1 MLRKIRLTLGILS
14 LTLVTLLFLDF
25 TGTVHAWFGWL
36 ARIQFMPA
44 VLALNAGVI
53 LFLVVLTLLLGRV
66 YCSVVC
72 PLGVFQ
78 DVVSWLSSRRR
89 GRKNR
94 FRYSPAKTWLRV
106 GVLVLFV
113 AALLAG
119 VGSVV
124 ALLAPY
130 SAYGRIA
137 SNLLAPLW
145 GWGNN
150 VLAYLAER
158 MDSYAF
164 YSVDVWVKSLPTLLV
179 AVVTLVVVVVLAW
192 RHGRTYCNT
201 ICPVGTVLG
210 LLSRYSLWRPTID
223 ASKCTGCTLCARR
236 CKASCIDAKAHRI
249 DYSRCV
255 ACMDC
260 IDNCRE
266 GAIRYVCRL
275 GKGGKAVAANGKT
288 KAVTENPVTA
298 TENPVSR
305 SVETVS
311 RPENAVGAT
320 GEMAAAPVPAG
331 RAGRRSV
338 EGAQID
344 TARRSF
350 LLATAAAAGAAALHA
365 QEKKVDGGLAV
376 IEDKKPPRRHTSL
389 TPPGSVGA
397 RHFFQH
403 CTACQLCVSV
413 CPNGVLRPSTDLA
426 RLMQPVMSYERG
438 YCRPECTKCGD
449 VCPTGAIL
457 PLTVA
462 DKSAVQVGHAVWIKK
477 NCVPLT
483 DGVECGNCARHC
495 PTGAIQM
502 VPSDAGNPDSLK
514 IPVVNEERCIGCGAC
529 ENLCPAR
536 PFSAIYVE
544 GHESHRTI

>member
-137 SNLLAPLW
+137 SNLLAPLC

-275 GKGGKAVAANGKT
+275 GQGGKAVAANGKM

-305 SVETVS
+305 PVETVG
-311 RPENAVGAT
+311 RPENAAGAT
-320 GEMAAAPVPAG
+320 GKKATVPVPAG

-338 EGAQID
+338 EGAQVD

-544 GHESHRTI
+544 GHELHRTI

>member
-44 VLALNAGVI
+44 VLALNAGII

-158 MDSYAF
+158 MGSYAF

-210 LLSRYSLWRPTID
+210 MLSRYSLWRPTID

-275 GKGGKAVAANGKT
+275 GQGGKAVAANGKT

-305 SVETVS
+305 PVETVS

-320 GEMAAAPVPAG
+320 GKMAVAHVPAG
-331 RAGRRSV
+331 SAGRRSV

-389 TPPGSVGA
+389 TSPGSVGA

-457 PLTVA
+457 SLTVA

-544 GHESHRTI
+544 GHELHRTI